1 MDDYSLAILK
11 LFSARHSLSLV
22 QLSAVLNHTP
32 LECAEPVAY
41 LRKQGFL
48 RIESNHA
55 LSHDLAVDDALHMDT
70 PIEITFEGRAA
81 LEAEIKSRRH
91 LTFNEIRAWITL
103 GIAIAAFIKSFFF

>member
-11 LFSARHSLSLV
+11 LFSARRSLSLI
-22 QLSAVLNHTP
+22 QLSAVLNRTP

-41 LRKQGFL
+41 LREQGFL

-55 LSHDLAVDDALHMDT
+55 LSHDLDADASLHMDT
-70 PIEITFEGRAA
+70 PIQITFEGKAA
-81 LEAEIKSRRH
+81 LEAEIKARRH
-91 LTFNEIRAWITL
+91 LTFNELRAWITL